1 MHSVKIIASI
11 LALLVA
17 LAGIYLGFIALRQNA
32 QLASGEQ
39 YSRSVAEMIVT
50 NWSPDYFIANSS
62 RQLLANLDARG
73 IQLKLNGAR
82 RVGEFLSM
90 GEARGE
96 LINPSWLPGGDSLV
110 ARYYIMAEFAAPLV
124 SPRNFP
130 SMHILVC
137 QLQEHWHFLTRNCS
151 NYKQYPII
159 L

>member
-90 GEARGE
+90 GEARGK
-96 LINPSWLPGGDSLV
+96 LINPSWLPWRGFTGCQVLHHGGVCSAPCLPQ
-110 ARYYIMAEFAAPLV
+110 EFPQYAHISVSAAGTLALFN
-124 SPRNFP
+124 SK
-130 SMHILVC
+130 L
-137 QLQEHWHFLTRNCS
+137 
-151 NYKQYPII
+151 
-159 L
+159 

>member
-50 NWSPDYFIANSS
+50 NWSSDYFIANSS

-110 ARYYIMAEFAAPLV
+110 ARYYIMAEFAGGPGEIYTELV
-124 SPRNFP
+124 DEDGAWKLLNFYIQSPQ
-130 SMHILVC
+130 LV
-137 QLQEHWHFLTRNCS
+137 E
-151 NYKQYPII
+151 
-159 L
+159 

>member
-110 ARYYIMAEFAAPLV
+110 ARYYIMAEFAGGPGEIYTELV
-124 SPRNFP
+124 DEDGAWKLLNFYIQSPQ
-130 SMHILVC
+130 LV
-137 QLQEHWHFLTRNCS
+137 E
-151 NYKQYPII
+151 
-159 L
+159 

>member
-17 LAGIYLGFIALRQNA
+17 LAGFYLGFIALRQNA

-62 RQLLANLDARG
+62 RHLLANLDARG

-110 ARYYIMAEFAAPLV
+110 ARYYIMAEFAGGPGEIYTELV
-124 SPRNFP
+124 DEDGAWKLLNFYIQSPQ
-130 SMHILVC
+130 LV
-137 QLQEHWHFLTRNCS
+137 E
-151 NYKQYPII
+151 
-159 L
+159 

>member
-1 MHSVKIIASI
+1 MHSVKIIASL

-50 NWSPDYFIANSS
+50 NWSSDYFIANSS

-110 ARYYIMAEFAAPLV
+110 ARYYIMAEFAGGPGEIYTELV
-124 SPRNFP
+124 DEDGAWKLLNFYIQSPQ
-130 SMHILVC
+130 LV
-137 QLQEHWHFLTRNCS
+137 E
-151 NYKQYPII
+151 
-159 L
+159 